1 MSRRWRLLLGER
13 LDGICYLDARDFRQ
27 ARFWG
32 IARFPKAAPT
42 TLAPETEKP
51 TANLDS
57 LVSPSDTIEL
67 EIDGELIIL
76 KLLDI

>member
-1 MSRRWRLLLGER
+1 MSSRWRLLLGEH
-13 LDGICYLDARDFRQ
+13 LDDICYVDPIGIRQ

-32 IARFPKAAPT
+32 IVRLPKAAPT
-42 TLAPETEKP
+42 TLVPETEKP
-51 TANLDS
+51 IANLDS

-67 EIDGELIIL
+67 EIDGELIVL